1 MQAVKR
7 SNGSTVPTLAVVA
20 ASETETTATKAG
32 TKGWAE
38 AVWVGWALGIGAS
51 FLFSFAPTIA
61 RGVILSGMDST
72 TLLLWRLWLAT
83 IFFGLTIFATNYR
96 LFVVSRQTL
105 LVTSFAGIMNGIGMM
120 LFFWALELVDA
131 SISSMV
137 ISLIPLVVLSLLAL
151 RGERFT
157 YRHIIRLALGLGG
170 VYLLI
175 GPGGHVDP
183 HGILLLVCAIL
194 CFSVQIV
201 LLQWY
206 LKGQDA
212 RTLSFY
218 ISIGMTLVVT
228 LYWWT
233 LPIPWQLPA
242 VNNWLLIFCLA
253 FLSTFLSR
261 LAFVS
266 AVDKIGGGQ
275 MTLLTPMET
284 LLTVCWS
291 LIFLGERLSPL
302 QWVGSTLVLSS
313 ALLAI
318 QRLEL
323 ARWRPRWRNWTR
335 V

>member
-1 MQAVKR
+1 MQVVKG
-7 SNGSTVPTLAVVA
+7 SNGATAPILPLEITDEA
-20 ASETETTATKAG
+20 AEATNERSG
-32 TKGWAE
+32 KGWKE
-38 AVWVGWALGIGAS
+38 AIWVGWALGIGAS
-51 FLFSFAPTIA
+51 CLFSFAPTIA
-61 RGVILSGMDST
+61 RGVILSGMNST
-72 TLLLWRLWLAT
+72 TLLLWRLWLAM
-83 IFFGLTIFATNYR
+83 IFFGITIFATNYR

-105 LVTSFAGIMNGIGMM
+105 LVTSFAGAMNGIGMM

-131 SISSMV
+131 SISSM
-137 ISLIPLVVLSLLAL
+137 ILSLIPLVVLSLLAL

-157 YRHIIRLALGLGG
+157 YRQIIRLGLGLGG

-183 HGILLLVCAIL
+183 HGILLLMGAIC
-194 CFSVQIV
+194 CFAVQIV

-233 LPIPWQLPA
+233 LPMPWVWP
-242 VNNWLLIFCLA
+242 VGNNWLLIFCLA
-253 FLSTFLSR
+253 FMSTFLSR

-291 LIFLGERLSPL
+291 LLFLGERLSPL
-302 QWVGSTLVLSS
+302 QWVGGLLVLSS

-318 QRLEL
+318 QRLQL

>member
-1 MQAVKR
+1 MQAVKH
-7 SNGSTVPTLAVVA
+7 STGSTLPAITQEADA
-20 ASETETTATKAG
+20 EESAPSGKAT
-32 TKGWAE
+32 WRE

-51 FLFSFAPTIA
+51 FLFSFAPPIA

-72 TLLLWRLWLAT
+72 TLLVWRLCLAS
-83 IFFGLTIFATNYR
+83 IFFGLTILLTNYR
-96 LFVVSRQTL
+96 LLIISRQTL
-105 LVTSFAGIMNGIGMM
+105 VVTGIAGIMNGVGMM
-120 LFFWALELVDA
+120 LFFWALERVDA
-131 SISSMV
+131 SISSMI

-183 HGILLLVCAIL
+183 HGILLLIIAIC
-194 CFSVQIV
+194 CFAIHIV

-212 RTLSFY
+212 RTVAFY
-218 ISIGMTLVVT
+218 ISIGMTFVVT
-228 LYWWT
+228 AYWWT

-242 VNNWLLIFCLA
+242 TSNWLLIFCLA
-253 FLSTFLSR
+253 FLSTYLSR

-266 AVDKIGGGQ
+266 AVDRIGGGQ

-284 LLTVCWS
+284 LMTVTWS
-291 LIFLGERLSPL
+291 LLFLGERLTPL

-318 QRLEL
+318 QRLNL